1 MIRFASFLFSALA
14 LFGLGS
20 ACSSAGSSEP
30 EETAAAAPPPTAEL
44 PGKAL
49 YTQNCVV
56 CHGPDGKLG
65 LNGAHDL
72 TKSNLNATGR
82 VYMVTQGLG
91 KMPSFKNQLTEEQIQ
106 QVVAYSLTLK

>member
-1 MIRFASFLFSALA
+1 MIRSALFLCSGLL
-14 LFGLGS
+14 LFLAAACTSNSNS
-20 ACSSAGSSEP
+20 AA
-30 EETAAAAPPPTAEL
+30 EETAAAPAVAAEL

-49 YTQNCVV
+49 YTQNCAV

-91 KMPSFKNQLTEEQIQ
+91 KMPSFKNQLSPEQIQ
-106 QVVAYSLTLK
+106 QVVDYSLTLK

>member
-1 MIRFASFLFSALA
+1 MIRFAPFLLPAAVLLSLA
-14 LFGLGS
+14 S
-20 ACSSAGSSEP
+20 ACSSAPSSEP
-30 EETAAAAPPPTAEL
+30 AEAPVAAAPVEL

-49 YTQNCVV
+49 YTQNCAV
-56 CHGPDGKLG
+56 CHGPDGRKG

-91 KMPSFKNQLTEEQIQ
+91 NMPSFKGQLTEAQIQ
-106 QVVAYSLTLK
+106 QVVDYSLTLQ